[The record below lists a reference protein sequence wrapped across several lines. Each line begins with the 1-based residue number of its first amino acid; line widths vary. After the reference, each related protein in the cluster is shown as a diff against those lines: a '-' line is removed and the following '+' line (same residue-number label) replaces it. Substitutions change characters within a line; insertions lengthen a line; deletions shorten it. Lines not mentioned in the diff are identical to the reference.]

1 MHRSQAI
8 CSACRRQLAVVSSPS
23 SNPPFSQLYQWQGR
37 SSSNSASADYEKN
50 KPSLAYDFVPA
61 SDEQDPNHSRPKKW
75 NGRPSSATGSGPYY
89 DKPQGRAN
97 RRHNPHL
104 PNSMDVFQE
113 VVKQRANQD
122 GSVGRHR
129 DNSPD
134 QIEFYKKLEQ
144 MKPMMAEESLHRC
157 FQFFLNE
164 VWSKE
169 EYRSSDLLKIRAT
182 ELLRRVAMEKAK
194 DMYSDKWPSMAQI
207 TDMIHKI
214 GSSHM
219 VKVAEMVLTLVESIL
234 ACTSLQ
240 IDAAKKQ
247 QLLED
252 LVETW
257 IVFSRHGLNP
267 DTSSLSTSQ
276 EAQFR
281 LPEING
287 TKLDGYVTRNDSL
300 GALGLVFGHTVSS
313 QNREFQA
320 AILATFVLLVDPAHS
335 NVSIRLKARP
345 FLASVGRVLA
355 AVRTS
360 KNTLANVFKSRPQI
374 LWYVIKSWKSTVAH
388 LSHWIPS
395 SASATSKIE
404 DRIIEGKFGKDV
416 TMDPSHFQQRLS
428 SALLMGSAASVEAVW
443 TEYWGESDVPDEE
456 RATGMRR
463 HPALFNAFIGAFTA
477 IRRPQ
482 RALDVWD
489 AMAGIGIN
497 ATLDTWAAM
506 LEGFKKAKDPAGL
519 EGVWKKLVAS
529 GAQLNGRVWRAR
541 ISGLMESREPQ
552 AGLRALKELAEQSE
566 RPGGV
571 PFTIDV
577 VNAAVAGLIRLN
589 AMPAAQEVLQWASNY
604 EVSPD
609 IFTYNI
615 LLRSLVRG
623 GSAAQIES
631 LLQLMRTEG
640 IEPDAATFTTLLDG
654 LVVASRDKSPEQRL
668 TMFRTFIDD
677 MEQAGA
683 VANIDTLGR
692 MIHLLIRDGQQTL
705 HHTQGVVGA
714 ILRYAKTRN
723 LRLSRHIYT
732 LLVDYYFSQTP
743 PAIEKVIELIM
754 DPKALVLNA
763 TGGLDRVFWERVIGG
778 FSSAGEVD
786 RAFDLFRQ
794 IHDLGT
800 ALTLDCL
807 ETLLRC
813 LVGRGQMTEAR
824 ELVAMVAQERG
835 ASENSRERGPR
846 GRFWR
851 HGFWGFASDYNLFT
865 MPKPEK

>member
-1 MHRSQAI
+1 
-8 CSACRRQLAVVSSPS
+8 
-23 SNPPFSQLYQWQGR
+23 
-37 SSSNSASADYEKN
+37 
-50 KPSLAYDFVPA
+50 
-61 SDEQDPNHSRPKKW
+61 
-75 NGRPSSATGSGPYY
+75 
-89 DKPQGRAN
+89 
-97 RRHNPHL
+97 
-104 PNSMDVFQE
+104 MDVFQE

-122 GSVGRHR
+122 GSVARPR

-134 QIEFYKKLEQ
+134 QIEFYQKLEQ
-144 MKPMMAEESLHRC
+144 MKPMMADESPHLC
-157 FQFFLNE
+157 FQFFLDE

-182 ELLRRVAMEKAK
+182 ELLRRVAIEKAK

-207 TDMIHKI
+207 TDMIYEI
-214 GSSHM
+214 GSAHV

-234 ACTSLQ
+234 ASASLE

-247 QLLED
+247 QLLDD

-257 IVFSRHGLNP
+257 IIFSRRGLNP
-267 DTSSLSTSQ
+267 DKSSLSTSQ

-287 TKLDGYVTRNDSL
+287 TKLDVCAANNDFL
-300 GALGLVFGHTVSS
+300 RALGLVFGHAVAS

-320 AILATFVLLVDPAHS
+320 AVLATFVLLVDPAHS
-335 NVSIRLKARP
+335 NIALRLKARP

-355 AVRTS
+355 AVPTS
-360 KNTLANVFKSRPQI
+360 RNTLANVFESRPQV

-388 LSHWIPS
+388 LSHWIRS
-395 SASATSKIE
+395 SASATSEIE
-404 DRIIEGKFGKDV
+404 GRIIEGKFGKDV
-416 TMDPSHFQQRLS
+416 AMDISQFQQRLS
-428 SALLMGSAASVEAVW
+428 SALLMGSVASVEAVW
-443 TEYWGESDVPDEE
+443 TEYWGESGVPDKE
-456 RATGMRR
+456 RAREMRR
-463 HPALFNAFIGAFTA
+463 QTALFDAFIGAFTA
-477 IRRPQ
+477 VRRPQ

-489 AMAGIGIN
+489 AMAGIGIK

-506 LEGFKKAKDPAGL
+506 LEGFKTAKDPARL

-529 GAQLNGRVWRAR
+529 GARLNRRVWRAR

-552 AGLRALKELAEQSE
+552 AGLRALKELAEQSK

-571 PFTIDV
+571 PFTIDM

-604 EVSPD
+604 DVSPD
-609 IFTYNI
+609 VFTYNI
-615 LLRSLVRG
+615 LLRSLVRE
-623 GSAAQIES
+623 GSPAQIEG

-654 LVVASRDKSPEQRL
+654 LVVASRDKSPDQRI
-668 TMFRTFIDD
+668 TMFRTFVED
-677 MEQAGA
+677 MEQAGV

-714 ILRYAKTRN
+714 ILRYANKRK

-732 LLVDYYFSQTP
+732 LLVNYYFSQTP
-743 PAIEKVIELIM
+743 PAIEAVTELIM
-754 DPKALVLNA
+754 DPKTLVLNA
-763 TGGLDRVFWERVIGG
+763 TGGLDRVFWERVIQG

-794 IHDLGT
+794 VHSLGT

-824 ELVAMVAQERG
+824 ELVETVAQER
-835 ASENSRERGPR
+835 AATDESPERGAR
-846 GRFWR
+846 GRLWR

-865 MPKPEK
+865 MPNPEK